1 MAHSNR
7 RKTRPGMT
15 SRFRLRQSA
24 YELRYPLSRKSKGIF
39 YVVSRIQ
46 WWMSLWFSNLRNHG
60 CGAGLLSLPLQTLP
74 QIEWHRS
81 REQHHPEARNGEL
94 DRRRRSARQVQS
106 ARCRAFRHRVL
117 HEMRLPTT
125 SRRTRP
131 QRCRHS
137 GWLPRHRAPSG
148 ANGPY
153 HVRVACRVVLY
164 R

>member
-7 RKTRPGMT
+7 RKTRRGMT
-15 SRFRLRQSA
+15 SHFRFCQPK
-24 YELRYPLSRKSKGIF
+24 YELRYPLTRKSKGIF

-60 CGAGLLSLPLQTLP
+60 CGAGLLSLPLQTLS
-74 QIEWHRS
+74 QIERHRS
-81 REQHHPEARNGEL
+81 REQHHPEARNSEL

-117 HEMRLPTT
+117 HEMWLPTT
-125 SRRTRP
+125 PYRTRP
-131 QRCRHS
+131 QRCGHS
-137 GWLPRHRAPSG
+137 SRLPRHRAPSG

-153 HVRVACRVVLY
+153 HVRVACRVVLH